1 MDCQVFSYELD
12 IKGWRELWFF
22 LFKPKQCP
30 VCRRRLERVDV
41 RPEYSSGWESDMTG
55 LNFRYEHK
63 TKEAV
68 RYRCDPC
75 HAYYSLTE
83 LVERQ

>member
-1 MDCQVFSYELD
+1 
-12 IKGWRELWFF
+12 
-22 LFKPKQCP
+22 
-30 VCRRRLERVDV
+30 
-41 RPEYSSGWESDMTG
+41 MTG